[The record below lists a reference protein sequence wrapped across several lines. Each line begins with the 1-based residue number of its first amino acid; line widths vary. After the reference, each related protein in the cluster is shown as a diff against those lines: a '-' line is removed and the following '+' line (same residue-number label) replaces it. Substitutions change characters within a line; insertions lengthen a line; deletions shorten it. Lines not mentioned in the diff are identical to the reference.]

1 MNAMDRSP
9 TARIRHVVF
18 LEWDAEAAVWTATSD
33 SIPGLTL
40 ESGSMDALMERVR
53 FSVPELLEANR
64 LPSGGFELLFHSERL
79 EQVPS

>member
-1 MNAMDRSP
+1 MQP
-9 TARIRHVVF
+9 PVTKPRHVVS

-33 SIPGLTL
+33 SIPGLAM
-40 ESGSMDALMERVR
+40 ESGSLDALMERVR
-53 FSVPELLEANR
+53 IGVPDLLEANR